1 MNKVEAVIFDW
12 NGTLHDDLERLAYGS
27 VVKIFE
33 TYKLSP
39 PTLDEYR
46 QEITAS
52 FMKFYY
58 KHGFVR
64 GFSEQGED
72 GDSKALNVIRKKYYT
87 ENGDKGN
94 IRPDATQTVFNL
106 RSMGIKVGI
115 ISAEIGSTLFEKLNS
130 SDLHRLFDSQFVRA
144 EIWGDKGVALLKIC
158 KDLDVSP
165 GNTIYVDD
173 TIDGT
178 GSAKKVGLL
187 PVGFGNETG
196 YNSEDRLRSVTPL
209 IIHELSEILD
219 LVHDIN
225 WACCRSW
232 ENNLI

>member
-1 MNKVEAVIFDW
+1 MNKIEAVIFDW
-12 NGTLHDDLERLAYGS
+12 NGTLHDDLGGLAYRS
-27 VVKIFE
+27 VVEIFE
-33 TYKLSP
+33 TYKLPP

-58 KHGFVR
+58 KHGFAPN
-64 GFSEQGED
+64 FSGQGED

-115 ISAEIGSTLFEKLNS
+115 VSAEIESILFEKLNS

-144 EIWGDKGVALLKIC
+144 QIWGDKGPALLEMC
-158 KDLDVSP
+158 KKLDVSP

-173 TIDGT
+173 TVDGT

-187 PVGFGNETG
+187 PIGFGNETG
-196 YNSEDRLRSVTPL
+196 YNSEDRLRSMTSL
-209 IIHELSEILD
+209 IVHELFEILD

-225 WACCRSW
+225 KARQGK
-232 ENNLI
+232 

>member
-1 MNKVEAVIFDW
+1 MNKIEAVIFDW

-33 TYKLSP
+33 THNIP
-39 PTLDEYR
+39 TPTLDEYR

-58 KHGFVR
+58 KHGFVPN
-64 GFSEQGED
+64 FSGQGED
-72 GDSKALNVIRKKYYT
+72 GDSKALNIIRKKYYT
-87 ENGDKGN
+87 ENVDKGN
-94 IRPDATQTVFNL
+94 IRLDAAQTVFNL

-115 ISAEIGSTLFEKLNS
+115 VSAEIGSTLFDKLNS
-130 SDLHRLFDSQFVRA
+130 SDLYGLFDSQFVRA
-144 EIWGDKGVALLKIC
+144 QVWDDKGLALLKMC
-158 KDLDVSP
+158 QDLDVSP

-178 GSAKKVGLL
+178 GSAKKVGLI

-196 YNSEDRLRSVTPL
+196 YNSEDRLRLITPFV
-209 IIHELSEILD
+209 IYELAELPQ
-219 LVHDIN
+219 LVGLFND
-225 WACCRSW
+225 
-232 ENNLI
+232 ELF

>member
-1 MNKVEAVIFDW
+1 MDKIEAVIFDW
-12 NGTLHDDLERLAYGS
+12 NGTLYDDLERLAYGS

-33 TYKLSP
+33 TYNISP

-58 KHGFVR
+58 KYGFL
-64 GFSEQGED
+64 GNFSGQGSD
-72 GDSKALNVIRKKYYT
+72 GDAKALNVIRKKYYT
-87 ENGDKGN
+87 DNGDKGN
-94 IRPDATQTVFNL
+94 IRPDAVQTVFNL

-115 ISAEIGSTLFEKLNS
+115 VSAEIESSLFEKLNS
-130 SDLHRLFDSQFVRA
+130 SDLHRLFDSQFIKTQV
-144 EIWGDKGVALLKIC
+144 WGDKGPALLEMC
-158 KDLDVSP
+158 KKLDVSP

-173 TIDGT
+173 TADGT

-196 YNSEDRLRSVTPL
+196 YNSEGRLRLVTPL
-209 IIHELSEILD
+209 IVHELSEILELIVID
-219 LVHDIN
+219 GIN
-225 WACCRSW
+225 WARK
-232 ENNLI
+232 E